1 MKTFKLFILC
11 AILITAFYSCKKED
25 DVIGG
30 KLFNAQVNMT
40 TYDYLKTNH
49 LFDTLVI
56 MIDKMNLKDEVNS
69 SGTFFAVTNYSI
81 HSFVLAKQA
90 ELQTEQNNENLVFTF
105 DSLNLSTLK
114 DSLRAYMFKGKYT
127 RDNLTLAG
135 TLATAD
141 DGEVR
146 LIQLKPS
153 TDYTSTLFTTDPQYI
168 FLSKLVAT
176 KDFPLPPVLDSTTV
190 KQLDPSQILS
200 TLCQTTGILTTTGV
214 LHVLSNDHTFTYFN
228 NVDN

>member
-11 AILITAFYSCKKED
+11 AFLVTAFYSCKKED
-25 DVIGG
+25 VIGG
-30 KLFNAQVNMT
+30 KLFTAKVNMT

-56 MIDKMNLKDEVNS
+56 MIDKTNLKDEVNS
-69 SGTFFAVTNYSI
+69 SGTFFALTNYAI
-81 HSFVLAKQA
+81 HNFVLAKQQQ
-90 ELQTEQNNENLVFTF
+90 LQIQENDENLKFTF
-105 DSLNLSTLK
+105 DSLNFASLK
-114 DSLRAYMFKGKYT
+114 DSLRAYMFKAKFT
-127 RDNLTLAG
+127 RENLTSTG

-146 LIQLKPS
+146 LIQLKPT

-168 FLSKLVAT
+168 YLCKLVAT
-176 KDFPLPPVLDSTTV
+176 KDFPLPPVLDTTTV

-228 NVDN
+228 NIYN